1 MSKHARVAPS
11 NSLLVVSDIEGGAAP
26 EFIAGEPILSTPSCI
41 TVGCLT
47 FADGDTEVRLAP
59 ARDFVHRGPPRWD
72 QMLETP
78 SRVVAVSTVM
88 GEVIL
93 EEAVQEAQTR
103 VRIWGNRFPEP
114 DEVFIGLG

>member
-1 MSKHARVAPS
+1 MSKRARIAPP
-11 NSLLVVSDIEGGAAP
+11 NSLLVVSDIEGGDAP
-26 EFIAGEPILSTPSCI
+26 KFIAGESVLSTPSCI

-47 FADGDTEVRLAP
+47 FADGETEVRLAP
-59 ARDFVHRGPPRWD
+59 ASEFSDRGPPKWD
-72 QMLETP
+72 QVLETP

-93 EEAVQEAQTR
+93 EEAVREVQTR